1 MGKELSGVLRKGAVD
16 KAQAPLTDA
25 MGALT
30 LNATWA
36 VVMSDAR
43 QFKGGLPSVMSEAER
58 PFVHGY
64 MDTMIAPS
72 PHAF

>member
-1 MGKELSGVLRKGAVD
+1 MTNTMVAWARSFPAFCAKGGVG

-36 VVMSDAR
+36 AVMPDAH

-58 PFVHGY
+58 PFVYGY
-64 MDTMIAPS
+64 IDT
-72 PHAF
+72 